1 MADLYS
7 TLGVEKTASDSDIKK
22 AYRTLAQKYHPDKNQ
37 GDKEAEN
44 KFKKVQEAYEVLS
57 DKQKRGQYDQYGS
70 TGGGFP
76 GGHGGPAGFD
86 ASQFGG
92 FADIFESF
100 FGGGHGGGRSQS
112 KRGPMRGGD
121 IETEIEIKFEEAVF
135 GTTKHLEITKP
146 ETCTDCKGSGAA
158 EGYDVI
164 KCVDC
169 NGAGQVRT
177 TRQTILGNISSVHT
191 CPKCQGR
198 GEIPEKICSTCNG
211 QMRTT
216 QKVEVSIKIPAG
228 IESGSRVRL
237 QGKGSAGI
245 FGGPHGDLFLYVH
258 VADHKKFSREGHT
271 IYSQEHIHLL
281 QAVLGTTMKVDT
293 IHGKEEL
300 KIPAGSQNSTTFKIK
315 GKGAPTLRSE
325 KLGDHLITI
334 IVDVPKKLSKKEK
347 DLYKALAEDGGVDVK
362 EAGGFF

>member
-1 MADLYS
+1 
-7 TLGVEKTASDSDIKK
+7 
-22 AYRTLAQKYHPDKNQ
+22 
-37 GDKEAEN
+37 
-44 KFKKVQEAYEVLS
+44 
-57 DKQKRGQYDQYGS
+57 
-70 TGGGFP
+70 
-76 GGHGGPAGFD
+76 
-86 ASQFGG
+86 
-92 FADIFESF
+92 
-100 FGGGHGGGRSQS
+100 
-112 KRGPMRGGD
+112 
-121 IETEIEIKFEEAVF
+121 
-135 GTTKHLEITKP
+135 
-146 ETCTDCKGSGAA
+146 
-158 EGYDVI
+158 
-164 KCVDC
+164 
-169 NGAGQVRT
+169 
-177 TRQTILGNISSVHT
+177 
-191 CPKCQGR
+191 
-198 GEIPEKICSTCNG
+198 
-211 QMRTT
+211 MRTT